1 VADFNALKNDVVKA
15 LGHLP
20 KTVVDV
26 LLTTAETVI
35 HKERDA
41 LEAAFPKIL
50 ELLKP
55 HASAVMFEM
64 ATGVLD
70 KDELENAL
78 MDAIKAAGNGAH
90 GG

>member
-1 VADFNALKNDVVKA
+1 MADFKALKRDVVKA
-15 LGHLP
+15 LAHLP

-41 LEAAFPKIL
+41 LEEAFPKIL

-55 HASAVMFEM
+55 HAGAVMMEM
-64 ATGVLD
+64 ATGILD
-70 KDELENAL
+70 KEGLEDAL
-78 MDAIKAAGNGAH
+78 MSAIKTAGNGTH
-90 GG
+90 G